1 MPETNKA
8 ASIKARRSAGA
19 IAAVAVLLLVAA
31 CNNQYPPPPPQ
42 PGQPLTWA
50 QQHYIEKMRYQQWTQ
65 DRLP

>member
-1 MPETNKA
+1 MS
-8 ASIKARRSAGA
+8 ASHRTRRSAGTL
-19 IAAVAVLLLVAA
+19 AAVATLLLATA

-50 QQHYIEKMRYQQWTQ
+50 QEHYIDKMRYQQWTQ